1 MASGRT
7 DTVTSLQQ
15 NMMKKSISRED
26 RSSMGDS
33 DNTRKRS
40 SQEETGYSSNIFKR
54 RGTQTTINSI
64 LKKSEREEACQ
75 AIALFFYNNAI
86 PFDVA
91 NSEEFKR
98 MIDLVAKQGVGFK
111 PPSYHEIRVKY
122 LKQEVEKTNLILEE
136 HKLFWKK
143 TGCTIMIDGWTDR
156 KRRTILNFLVNSPRG
171 TVFLKS
177 IDASNICKTTEQIFK
192 MMDDLVDEVGEEN
205 VIQIVTDNAANYKA
219 VGELLMQ
226 KRKNLYW
233 TPCATHCIFLM
244 LKDFENKIPLH
255 HETIANGKKIKTY
268 IYSRSDLIS
277 LLHKYTTGTDL
288 IRATNTRFVTSYLTL
303 GCLNENKGSLIRM
316 FTSKEWQTSP
326 FVKTKDGQFVENLIL
341 DKGFWKNIS
350 NCLRGALPLIKVLG
364 MVDSYEKEAM
374 GFIYEEMNIAK
385 KKIQSLFNGVTE
397 R

>member
-255 HETIANGKKIKTY
+255 HETIANGKEIKTY